1 MRPRAVLVVTGT
13 GTEVGKTWLSVEVI
27 KGLQELEV
35 SVAARKPA
43 QSFEPGNGKTDADL
57 LAAAS
62 GEPPDLVCPTHRWY
76 PAPMAPP
83 MAAES
88 LGMSPPLVDDLLAET
103 AASWPDLPV
112 DIGLVEGA
120 GGVAS
125 PIATDGDTA
134 TLAKALEADMVLLVA
149 EAGLGTI
156 NCVRL
161 SRRALEPL
169 PVIVYLNRFD
179 AGQELHARNRDWLSE
194 IDGLDLSWQRDDLVA
209 RLVARLVAP
218 SGD

>member
-1 MRPRAVLVVTGT
+1 
-13 GTEVGKTWLSVEVI
+13 
-27 KGLQELEV
+27 
-35 SVAARKPA
+35 
-43 QSFEPGNGKTDADL
+43 
-57 LAAAS
+57 
-62 GEPPDLVCPTHRWY
+62 
-76 PAPMAPP
+76 MAPP

-88 LGMSPPLVDDLLAET
+88 LGMRPPLVDDLLAET

-134 TLAKALEADMVLLVA
+134 CLAKALEADMVLLVA
-149 EAGLGTI
+149 EAGLGTL
-156 NCVRL
+156 NWVRL
-161 SRRALEPL
+161 SRHALAPL
-169 PVIVYLNRFD
+169 PVVVYLNRFD
-179 AGQELHARNRDWLSE
+179 AGQELHARNRDWLSK

-218 SGD
+218 ASN